1 MSKSEHVQGTRKESI
16 VTSKKTGSVEQTA
29 KHDLSTHYRP
39 LGLKAVL
46 AAALMLKKPAL
57 IKKPA

>member
-1 MSKSEHVQGTRKESI
+1 M
-16 VTSKKTGSVEQTA
+16 TSKKTGAAEQPA
-29 KHDLSTHYRP
+29 KQDLSTHYCP

>member
-1 MSKSEHVQGTRKESI
+1 M
-16 VTSKKTGSVEQTA
+16 TSKKTGSAEQPA
-29 KHDLSTHYRP
+29 KHDLSAHYRP